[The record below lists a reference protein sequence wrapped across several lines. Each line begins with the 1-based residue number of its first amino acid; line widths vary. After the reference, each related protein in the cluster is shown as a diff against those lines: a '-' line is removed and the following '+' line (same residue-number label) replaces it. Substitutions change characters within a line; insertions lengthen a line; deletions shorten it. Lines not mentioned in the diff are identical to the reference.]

1 MKTIPEASR
10 RFYRLTVAFPTLFA
24 ANEARSAVRHAMPA
38 HAAIVPHSASEPVRV
53 RSRWLVSVTVD
64 GAAMQWGAHV
74 TSPGDMGRIV
84 ARALGGAFR
93 AMGSARA
100 DADAAHAAAMRRDA
114 SPAAR
119 ADAADAVRA
128 AAAPTAEPSADAI
141 LAASIAGNSYA
152 LWHCAGRTDAPPTFA
167 TDAERDA
174 YRAAYEET
182 QANEAAA
189 LERARTAPAIVPNVH
204 VMATS
209 GEPTGAH
216 YNETQMNGDIRDGDV
231 LIIGETVAILDR
243 AWPVAIVGPCGAF
256 HAIGDGAGDDVCDA
270 DRARSGRAPL
280 APIIARIRAG
290 EFTPAER

>member
-1 MKTIPEASR
+1 MKTIPEAS
-10 RFYRLTVAFPTLFA
+10 
-24 ANEARSAVRHAMPA
+24 
-38 HAAIVPHSASEPVRV
+38 
-53 RSRWLVSVTVD
+53 
-64 GAAMQWGAHV
+64 
-74 TSPGDMGRIV
+74 
-84 ARALGGAFR
+84 
-93 AMGSARA
+93 
-100 DADAAHAAAMRRDA
+100 
-114 SPAAR
+114 
-119 ADAADAVRA
+119 
-128 AAAPTAEPSADAI
+128 
-141 LAASIAGNSYA
+141 
-152 LWHCAGRTDAPPTFA
+152 
-167 TDAERDA
+167 
-174 YRAAYEET
+174 RAAYEET

-290 EFTPAER
+290 EFAPTAQDFDQCIERAFRSAQDAAAPFVPSPAQVEKALAPVVDRIVRMPEPARGDYVRATFCHWRPGHSTAARMIRDAIGALRGVTQAKRD